1 MDSLRS
7 ALQPITHNL
16 PTPIHDLGVSILGE
30 SCYKKLLLDID
41 IESTECIKLAISK
54 GLGIGIIGASSIV
67 KVPQILKLINSRSAS
82 GISFL
87 SYLLET
93 SAYLIS
99 LAYNVRQ
106 EFPFST
112 YGETGLIMV
121 QNVVI
126 AVLVLHYSGKASAAG
141 LFVAALATGAF
152 TLFSKNIVDMKTLG
166 YLQAGA
172 GALGVAAKLPQI
184 LAVWQEG
191 GTGQLSAFAVSDL
204 STILALIFLLLVLE
218 PLLTVKTQVFNYLLG
233 SLSRI
238 FTTLQEVD
246 DKLILYGFV
255 AGFAL
260 NAVLATQMVYYWNA
274 PAKKS
279 VKSEQ
284 REKIP
289 IAASSGKSTTTSTPK
304 GKSPTTRRRG

>member
-1 MDSLRS
+1 MDAIRS
-7 ALQPITHNL
+7 TLQPVTHNL
-16 PTPIHDLGVSILGE
+16 PAPFRDLGVSILGDT
-30 SCYKKLLLDID
+30 CYKTLVLDID
-41 IESTECIKLAISK
+41 PSATECVKLAVSK
-54 GLGIGIIGASSIV
+54 ALGIGIIGASSII
-67 KVPQILKLINSRSAS
+67 KVPQILKLISSKSAS

-106 EFPFST
+106 GFPFST
-112 YGETGLIMV
+112 YGETALILV

-126 AVLVLHYSGKASAAG
+126 AVLVLQYSGKSSIAA
-141 LFVAALATGAF
+141 LFVAGLAVSAA
-152 TLFSKNIVDMKTLG
+152 TLFMKEVVDMKMLG

-172 GALGVAAKLPQI
+172 GVLGVASKVPQI
-184 LAVWQEG
+184 VAVWQEG
-191 GTGQLSAFAVSDL
+191 GTGQLSAFAVSYFGFYYFLPTALDANL
-204 STILALIFLLLVLE
+204 TIQVLGYLA
-218 PLLTVKTQVFNYLLG
+218 G

-260 NAVLATQMVYYWNA
+260 NAVLALQMAYYWNV
-274 PAKKS
+274 PSKKS
-279 VKSEQ
+279 KGKQ
-284 REKIP
+284 REIP
-289 IAASSGKSTTTSTPK
+289 IAASSGKTTATPK
-304 GKSPTTRRRG
+304 SKGPTTRRRG